1 MWSADLPLQA
11 LATATFPKLVVSG
24 GHSPGFDA
32 VCDDLAERIGGTR
45 AVISGAGHE
54 IQFTGPPVNDTL
66 MTLWRSV
73 HDETVARTAALRGT
87 SPPATTEVHHG

>member
-11 LATATFPKLVVSG
+11 LATATFPKLVVAG

-32 VCDDLAERIGGTR
+32 VCDDLAERIGGSG
-45 AVISGAGHE
+45 AVFPGAGHE

-66 MTLWRSV
+66 TALWRSV
-73 HDETVARTAALRGT
+73 HDETAARAAAVRGT
-87 SPPATTEVHHG
+87 